1 MLAPIKD
8 YVSRYPKF
16 MKPRR
21 VLAAAYAQL
30 GRIEEA
36 QNETEIILGEEPDL
50 SLKSIRETDTLV
62 WKKLGDLEHW
72 LEGLRLAGFPE

>member
-1 MLAPIKD
+1 
-8 YVSRYPKF
+8 

-36 QNETEIILGEEPDL
+36 KNETEIILGAEPDL

-72 LEGLRLAGFPE
+72 LEGLRLAGVPE